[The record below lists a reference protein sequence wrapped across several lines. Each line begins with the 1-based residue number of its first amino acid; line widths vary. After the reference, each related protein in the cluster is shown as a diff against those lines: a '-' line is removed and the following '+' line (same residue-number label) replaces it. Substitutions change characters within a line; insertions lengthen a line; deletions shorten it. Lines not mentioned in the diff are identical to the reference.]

1 MIRKI
6 QKEGGV
12 IVTRQ
17 TPLIRSGLLGLA
29 LAIGLGGIT
38 AGCSGPTGTGTGAEA
53 EKVPVG
59 IEKLKESM
67 KDRAAAK
74 KGHPGGPRG
83 AAGGR

>member
-1 MIRKI
+1 MIREI
-6 QKEGGV
+6 PKEGCV

-17 TPLIRSGLLGLA
+17 TPLMQSGLLGLA

-38 AGCSGPTGTGTGAEA
+38 AGCSGPTGTGTGSDA
-53 EKVPVG
+53 EKAPVG

-67 KDRAAAK
+67 KERAAAK

-83 AAGGR
+83 ATGGR